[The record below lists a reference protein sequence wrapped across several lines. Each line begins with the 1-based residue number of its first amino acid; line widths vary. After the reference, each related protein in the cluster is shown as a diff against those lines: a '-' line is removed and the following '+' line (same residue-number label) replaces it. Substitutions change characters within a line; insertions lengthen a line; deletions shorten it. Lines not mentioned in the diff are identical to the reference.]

1 MKKHFH
7 VVIIFLALL
16 VVTIPISATAMG
28 SDGKNLKRMCDQYKK
43 VVEEGKVNASAFD
56 AGMCLATIGAY
67 SDAIKNIEV
76 LQNMRMPCI
85 PVGVNYGQRQAVVRK
100 YLEEHPEKWH
110 LIYQKIIIEAMLEAF
125 PCND

>member
-16 VVTIPISATAMG
+16 VVTIPISATARG
-28 SDGKNLKRMCDQYKK
+28 SDGNNLKRMCDQVKK
-43 VVEEGKVNASAFD
+43 IEEGKKNASRFD
-56 AGMCLATIGAY
+56 AGMPLATIGAY
-67 SDAIKNIEV
+67 SDAIRDIKA
-76 LQNMRMPCI
+76 LQNMRMPCM
-85 PVGVNYGQRQAVVRK
+85 PVGVNYGQREAVVRK

-110 LIYQKIIIEAMLEAF
+110 LTYQKIIIEAMLEAF